1 MGIFMDYQMLVL
13 DIDGTLTTSKKEIS
27 PETLDAIMK
36 IQQLGYHVVLA
47 SGRPTA
53 GIVPVAKQLQLGKY
67 GNYILAFNGAKII
80 NCKTQQVIYQK
91 ILPRNIIPILWEEA
105 IENGVGLI
113 SYENDSVITGTKIDS
128 YMELESKIN
137 GIPIRTVDNFPE
149 YIDFDVN
156 KCLMT
161 GEPTILAE
169 LERKLKQRFNG
180 LINIFRSEPYFLELM
195 PQNVDKA
202 HSLSKLLVSLGLSA
216 EQMICCGDGFND
228 ISMIEYAGLGVAM
241 ENAQDLVKQASDYI
255 TSSNDNNGILQVIQ
269 QFFLNKN
276 S

>member
-1 MGIFMDYQMLVL
+1 
-13 DIDGTLTTSKKEIS
+13 
-27 PETLDAIMK
+27 
-36 IQQLGYHVVLA
+36 
-47 SGRPTA
+47 
-53 GIVPVAKQLQLGKY
+53 
-67 GNYILAFNGAKII
+67 
-80 NCKTQQVIYQK
+80 
-91 ILPRNIIPILWEEA
+91 
-105 IENGVGLI
+105 
-113 SYENDSVITGTKIDS
+113 
-128 YMELESKIN
+128 MELESKIN

>member
-91 ILPRNIIPILWEEA
+91 ILPRNIIPILWKEA

>member
-180 LINIFRSEPYFLELM
+180 LINIFRCEPYFLELM